1 MQRIG
6 IARALYRKPTLII
19 LDEATN
25 SLDSETENQVIGA
38 LDRLRGSVTII
49 LIAHSMKTIQ
59 NVDKVIFLEEGAL
72 AGFDTFEKLRTDS
85 KKFDDL
91 VKSGE
96 LFKESG

>member
-1 MQRIG
+1 
-6 IARALYRKPTLII
+6 
-19 LDEATN
+19 
-25 SLDSETENQVIGA
+25 LDSETENQVIGV
-38 LDRLRGSVTII
+38 LDRLRGSVTTI

-96 LFKESG
+96 LFKKSG